1 MVRPIAAAA
10 FLVISAS
17 GVFAQS
23 EFEVSTIKPSNP
35 FVPGMSFRHAGPRIF
50 TSNNHTLKED
60 IAFAYTVSPEL
71 ISGGAPWIGSKRY
84 DIVGVTPGDA
94 RLPDEQTQLMFQ
106 TLLAQRFKLE
116 FHREQKE
123 VAVYYLVLGSNALKL
138 KESTASHDKGHTLFI
153 HSLTPE
159 AYNLPARN
167 TNMAEFAVLLQRV
180 VLNSPVVDRTGLS
193 GKFDFDLQWARLGTE
208 FGRNRPPAPAGG
220 DTADAP
226 DFFTAI
232 QQLGLKL
239 EPAKSIVETLVI
251 DHADLPDEN

>member
-1 MVRPIAAAA
+1 MARPIAAAA
-10 FLVISAS
+10 FLAISAS
-17 GVFAQS
+17 GIFAQS

-35 FVPGMSFRHAGPRIF
+35 YVQGMSFRHVGAHRF
-50 TSNNHTLKED
+50 TANNHTLKDD
-60 IAFAYTVSPEL
+60 IAFAYTVTPEL
-71 ISGGAPWIGSKRY
+71 ISGGPAWASAKRY
-84 DIVGVTPGDA
+84 DIVAVTPGET

-106 TLLAQRFKLE
+106 QLLAQRFKLE
-116 FHREQKE
+116 LHREQRE
-123 VAVYYLVLGSNALKL
+123 VAVYNLVLGSNALKL
-138 KESTASHDKGHTLFI
+138 KESTEPSDKGHTLFI

-167 TNMAEFAVLLQRV
+167 TSMAEFATLVQRV
-180 VLNSPVVDRTGLS
+180 VLNRPVVDRTGLS
-193 GKFDFDLQWARLGTE
+193 GKFDFNLQWARLGTE
-208 FGRNRPPAPAGG
+208 FGRNLPPASAGG

-239 EPAKSIVETLVI
+239 EPGKSMVETLVI

>member
-1 MVRPIAAAA
+1 MFRPIAAAA

-17 GVFAQS
+17 GIHAQS

-50 TSNNHTLKED
+50 TSNNHTLKDD
-60 IAFAYTVSPEL
+60 IAYAYTMTPRL
-71 ISGGAPWIGSKRY
+71 ITGGPPWIGSKRY
-84 DIVGVTPGDA
+84 DIVAVTPGDT

-106 TLLAQRFKLE
+106 SLLAQRFKLE

-123 VAVYYLVLGSNALKL
+123 VAVYNLVLGTNALKL
-138 KESTASHDKGHTLFI
+138 KESTALHDKGHSLFI

-167 TNMAEFAVLLQRV
+167 TSMAEFATLMQRV
-180 VLNSPVVDRTGLS
+180 VLDRPVVDRTGLS
-193 GKFDFDLQWARLGTE
+193 GKFDFNLQWARLGTE
-208 FGRNRPPAPAGG
+208 FGRNGPPAPAGG

-239 EPAKSIVETLVI
+239 EPAKSMEEVLVI